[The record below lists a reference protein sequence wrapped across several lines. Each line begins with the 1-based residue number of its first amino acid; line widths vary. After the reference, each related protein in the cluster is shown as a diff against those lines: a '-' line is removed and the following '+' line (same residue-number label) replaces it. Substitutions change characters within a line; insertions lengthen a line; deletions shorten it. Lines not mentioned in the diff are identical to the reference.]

1 MKSQITYRISDIQE
15 DMEFF
20 SERLYD
26 YSAITKKIE
35 EAVTDLVIAM
45 SHGNPHNLISID
57 ARLIA
62 HMRKAKR
69 ELD

>member
-1 MKSQITYRISDIQE
+1 MKSQITYRISDIFD

-26 YSAITKKIE
+26 YSAITKKLE
-35 EAVTDLVIAM
+35 EAVTDIMIAM
-45 SHGNPHNLISID
+45 DHGNPHNYISID
-57 ARLIA
+57 TRIIA
-62 HMRKAKR
+62 HMKKAKR